1 MTIYTPDE
9 GTAIV
14 AKIRK
19 LSSHLGEY
27 KRLANTKMLSKL
39 SARIEQILQL
49 HLADTLRKTLQWRIY
64 YVYAASACEQQLGK
78 HLKLSVTRMHQ
89 NKQLVQQI

>member
-64 YVYAASACEQQLGK
+64 YVYAACDQQLGK
-78 HLKLSVTRMHQ
+78 HLQLSVTRLHQ